1 MTKEILTD
9 SLDVETAQSKRIQP
23 FLSIVTSGAGDEA
36 AQLRILWRKVGFL
49 SAGCSSGER
58 VTTSSY
64 SKHLKKEGDWVKA
77 EIGRMGFF
85 ERTLVLI
92 IASF

>member
-49 SAGCSSGER
+49 SAGCSSGEQ

-64 SKHLKKEGDWVKA
+64 SKHFKKRRGIGLKLRLEEWASSKEP
-77 EIGRMGFF
+77 
-85 ERTLVLI
+85 
-92 IASF
+92 